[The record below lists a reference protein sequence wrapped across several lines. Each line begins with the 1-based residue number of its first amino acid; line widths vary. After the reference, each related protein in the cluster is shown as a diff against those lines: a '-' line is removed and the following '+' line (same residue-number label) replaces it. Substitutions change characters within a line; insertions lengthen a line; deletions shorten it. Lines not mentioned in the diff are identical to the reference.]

1 MHQTGRRR
9 TESRRARSEQRRAE
23 SGWVLVEAIWSA
35 MILMIVVGAVLT
47 GMDTATL
54 ESGLGRG
61 RATGAT
67 LAEQDQERLRSFR
80 AVDLSNYTEERT
92 INLGGGPYTV
102 TSLVEWLRD
111 SNGEPLSCTN
121 GSTQADYL
129 LIGSTVTSST
139 LLGHTIHLESL
150 LAPPVGSFGP
160 SQGTLG
166 VQVVDRTATALPG
179 MDVSV
184 TGPDS
189 SVLPT
194 NDLGCAIFGYIPP
207 GSYTA
212 TVNESGWVDVS
223 GLTLVSRSATVSG
236 GNVNAI
242 TIQYDRAADVGVTF
256 DTVVG
261 LHDPQASVAKTVT
274 AANSGVPPSG
284 VRSFTASGRASSI
297 DATNLFPFSSGY
309 AIYAGS
315 CASANPQGYDSRYFE
330 SNPGFVQTAPG
341 ASNDV
346 VVRVPAI
353 NLLVTK
359 GGVPFPAAH
368 VTLKETGPGCSDKT
382 ILTTNA
388 LGALTDP
395 GMPFGSYNVC
405 ADDGVRH
412 RTFGSDV
419 QNGDPDGTTLPIA
432 LGIPTSFSSGT
443 SGPCP

>member
-1 MHQTGRRR
+1 M
-9 TESRRARSEQRRAE
+9 E

-35 MILMIVVGAVLT
+35 MLLLIVVGAVLT
-47 GMDTATL
+47 GIDTATL

-80 AVDLSNYTEERT
+80 AVELSNYTEERT
-92 INLGGGPYTV
+92 VNLGGGPYTV

-111 SNGEPLSCTN
+111 FNGEPLSCTN
-121 GSTQADYL
+121 GSAQADYL
-129 LIGSTVTSST
+129 LIGSTVTSGT
-139 LLGHTIHLESL
+139 LRGHTIHLESL

-166 VQVVDRTATALPG
+166 VQVVNRTSIPVAG
-179 MDVSV
+179 MDVAV
-184 TGPDS
+184 TGPDA

-212 TVNESGWVDVS
+212 TLNENGWVDVS
-223 GLTLVSRSATVSG
+223 GLTQVNRSATVSG

-242 TIQYDRAADVGVTF
+242 TIQYDHAADIGVTF

-261 LHDPQASVAKTVT
+261 LHDPQASTAKAVT

-284 VRSFTASGRASSI
+284 VRSFPASGRAASI

-309 AIYAGS
+309 AVYAGN

-359 GGVPFPAAH
+359 GGVPFQSAR
-368 VTLKETGPGCSDKT
+368 VVLKETGPGCSDKT

-388 LGALTDP
+388 LGTLSDP

-412 RTFGSDV
+412 RTFASEV
-419 QNGDPDGTTLPIA
+419 QNRDPDGTTVPIV
-432 LGIPTSFSSGT
+432 LSIPTTSTSGT
-443 SGPCP
+443 SGICP